1 MLEISK
7 IKIDG
12 TQSRAAVN
20 EQTVTDYCE
29 ALQNGATFPP
39 VIVFKDGNDFWLA
52 DGFHRLLAHSRAGKN
67 TIYEEIRL
75 GTKRDA
81 ILFSVGA
88 NHEHGLRRTNAD
100 KRSAVMLLLSDEVWQ
115 SWSDTAIAKQCHVT
129 QQFISKV
136 RAELGE
142 KPIEKT
148 VTRGNTTYTQNTRN
162 FGKKPTDTGRSVSD
176 IFKSLDTP
184 SVPQNTAQDDVPEEF
199 RMIPMTH
206 AEQLEQRVKE
216 LADCLEDT
224 SKALADLGNDGA
236 DNYVSEIT
244 KLRRELDAVT
254 VSRDSLIFENSE
266 LKKHIKYLEK
276 KLKA

>member
-39 VIVFKDGNDFWLA
+39 VIIFKDGNDFWLA
-52 DGFHRLLAHSRAGKN
+52 DGFHRLLAHSRAGKT
-67 TIYEEIRL
+67 TIYEDIRL

-100 KRSAVMLLLSDEVWQ
+100 KRSAVMLLLSDGVWQ

-142 KPIEKT
+142 KPTEKI
-148 VTRGNTTYTQNTRN
+148 VTRGNTTYTQNTKN
-162 FGKKPTDTGRSVSD
+162 FGKKPPDTGRSVSD

-184 SVPQNTAQDDVPEEF
+184 SVPQNTAHDDVPEEF
-199 RMIPMTH
+199 RIIPMTH

-254 VSRDSLIFENSE
+254 VSRDSLMFENSE